1 MIISSGS
8 KNSPMI
14 YLSIVSHA
22 HFDLIKEIGC
32 LIKFK
37 ESTRL
42 KIIIRD
48 NVGELGFKNWC
59 DSLGFRYSCNEK
71 QCGFGENN
79 NLNFLQAQLD
89 GCSDED
95 YFLLFNPDVECSEEN
110 IVKLAD
116 RMTENKLGLAT
127 LNLFLDKDFVEM
139 DSCARKFP
147 SLWNFIS
154 SYLLG
159 VNGSIIDKARLDNV
173 SIVDWVAGSFMMF
186 RTSNYKRLNGF
197 DEKYFMYCEDIDIC
211 WRFHQEF
218 GSKVVLFKDIY
229 AVHYARKNNRKMFS
243 IHFLWHLK
251 GCIRYLLR

>member
-1 MIISSGS
+1 
-8 KNSPMI
+8 MI
-14 YLSIVSHA
+14 YLSIVSHG
-22 HFDLIKEIGC
+22 HFRLIKDIGC
-32 LIKFK
+32 LIK
-37 ESTRL
+37 L
-42 KIIIRD
+42 KGSSRIKVVVRD
-48 NVGELGFKNWC
+48 NIREKGFDAWC
-59 DSLGFRYSCNEK
+59 DSLGFLYSCNEK

-79 NLNFLQAQLD
+79 NLNFLHANLD

-95 YFLLFNPDVECSEEN
+95 FFLLFNPDVDCSEEN

-116 RMTENKLGLAT
+116 RMKEANLGLAT
-127 LNLFLDKDFVEM
+127 LNLFLDKDFVES

-154 SYLLG
+154 SYLFR
-159 VNGSIIDKARLDNV
+159 VNGSIIDKAGLGNI
-173 SIVDWVAGSFMMF
+173 SSVDWVAGSFMMF
-186 RTSNYKRLNGF
+186 RVSNYKRLNGF

-229 AVHYARKNNRKMFS
+229 AVHYAQKSNRKIFS

-251 GCIRYLLR
+251 SCIRYLLR